1 MRGPNL
7 ATLGPLHTTSTAS
20 CVQPLLGPLP
30 IGPVRSRGSTRSLGS
45 ARSGEPCSLPDG
57 KMSNLANRA
66 NRLGSATVKAKYSLG
81 CVLRAD
87 PMAPERM
94 GGVGASLGS
103 IEYKNSMPSPRERGE
118 STHNERA
125 ALQPSAVRRRVL
137 RSYQSLISLL
147 EAESS
152 MRRHKLTHNHDQTRP
167 GLRTCSQTCATTPPP
182 PPRPLSPRP
191 RHATCAPLAG
201 SIWAFLGRANLG
213 SVQPWT
219 R

>member
-103 IEYKNSMPSPRERGE
+103 IEYKNSMPSPREGPRAGDSFRRDRDFRYFLPGNFGSDAQARCSERETTMTSVGE
-118 STHNERA
+118 SYCTSTHRHENRIRILRSTPRA
-125 ALQPSAVRRRVL
+125 AGATPAGARARPATFVYRPEIGSGTTVVRG
-137 RSYQSLISLL
+137 
-147 EAESS
+147 
-152 MRRHKLTHNHDQTRP
+152 K
-167 GLRTCSQTCATTPPP
+167 
-182 PPRPLSPRP
+182 
-191 RHATCAPLAG
+191 
-201 SIWAFLGRANLG
+201 GR
-213 SVQPWT
+213 
-219 R
+219 